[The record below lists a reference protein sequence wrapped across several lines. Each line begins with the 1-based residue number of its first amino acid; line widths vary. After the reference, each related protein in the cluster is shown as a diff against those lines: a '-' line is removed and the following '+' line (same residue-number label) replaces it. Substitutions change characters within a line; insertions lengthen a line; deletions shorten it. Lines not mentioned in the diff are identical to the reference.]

1 MIIKVKDNINE
12 HLSKLKSG
20 DGVYLDNKEE
30 LIISFIFKEDEPWKF
45 LVLANCCVVGLL
57 DRNKIKALVK
67 YPGDI
72 YVGDSN
78 IAKVSVDGL
87 IVNIKIRVNNDI
99 NSMKS
104 ITNKI
109 YSIDTLMV
117 GMRTF
122 MAIYY
127 NLYQTNQFNKA
138 LEYLNT
144 IPYQENKWEDYLDK
158 KMVLK

>member
-1 MIIKVKDNINE
+1 MIIKVKDKINK
-12 HLSKLKSG
+12 HLDKLKSG

-30 LIISFIFKEDEPWKF
+30 LIMSFVFKEDEAWKF

-72 YVGDSN
+72 YVGDTN
-78 IAKVSVDGL
+78 IASVSIDGEV
-87 IVNIKIRVNNDI
+87 VNIIIRVNNDS
-99 NSMKS
+99 NSMKT
-104 ITNKI
+104 ITDKI

-127 NLYQTNQFNKA
+127 NLYQTNQFHKA

-144 IPYQENKWEDYLDK
+144 IPYLESKWEDHLDK